1 MNSGRFYGVQGEKA
15 ASNGILM
22 TAQVRDRLQC
32 FSLCIR
38 NEECMLV
45 NIGPH
50 SLTGYSCELVGLPE
64 QYGAVIVDKP
74 GFKYYI
80 RK

>member
-1 MNSGRFYGVQGEKA
+1 MKQEKA

-22 TAQVRDRLQC
+22 TAEVHDRLQC
-32 FSLCIR
+32 FSLCIG

-50 SLTGYSCELVGLPE
+50 SLTGYSCELSGLAE
-64 QYGAVIVDKP
+64 EYGAVIVDRR
-74 GFKYYI
+74 GFTYYI

>member
-1 MNSGRFYGVQGEKA
+1 MNSGLFYGVKEEKA

-22 TAQVRDRLQC
+22 TAEVHDRLQC
-32 FSLCIR
+32 FSLCIG

-45 NIGPH
+45 NIGHH
-50 SLTGYSCELVGLPE
+50 SLTGYTCELGGLAD

-74 GFKYYI
+74 GFTYYI
-80 RK
+80 RQ